1 MPLFLPANNTSMF
14 NQYIGDGANLF
25 IAIAAV
31 IIGFVAALSF
41 IDFRKTTKE
50 EQDDQH

>member
-1 MPLFLPANNTSMF
+1 MF

-31 IIGFVAALSF
+31 IVGFAAALSF
-41 IDFRKTTKE
+41 VDFRKTTGDE
-50 EQDDQH
+50 DQH